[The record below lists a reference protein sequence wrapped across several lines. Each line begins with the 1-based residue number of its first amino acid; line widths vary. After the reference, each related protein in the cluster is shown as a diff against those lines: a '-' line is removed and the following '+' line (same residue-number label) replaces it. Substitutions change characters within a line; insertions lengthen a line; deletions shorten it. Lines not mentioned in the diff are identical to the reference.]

1 MKKLI
6 LLLFFVPFISFS
18 QVEQTIN
25 LNTGVDASTNV
36 YGLKYQGNG
45 RYYYARRGTTDL
57 STLNIQERKVKKA
70 IAEFANG
77 RTYKIINTDRL
88 KLRGG
93 IPYVKITFDLYDENG
108 NLVINKDDAK
118 KKLIELKEY
127 LDLGII
133 SEEEFKNSSKQ
144 LKRILLDK

>member
-1 MKKLI
+1 M
-6 LLLFFVPFISFS
+6 
-18 QVEQTIN
+18 
-25 LNTGVDASTNV
+25 
-36 YGLKYQGNG
+36 
-45 RYYYARRGTTDL
+45 
-57 STLNIQERKVKKA
+57 
-70 IAEFANG
+70 
-77 RTYKIINTDRL
+77 
-88 KLRGG
+88 
-93 IPYVKITFDLYDENG
+93 YDENG